1 MNYIY
6 YELNEYSSIS
16 NTIKISDKTKFN
28 SNLIV
33 YVLVIYLFCYQ
44 ENLVRIGLFNDIKKL
59 NSFKI

>member
-33 YVLVIYLFCYQ
+33 YVLVIYLQLKDF
-44 ENLVRIGLFNDIKKL
+44 LVITDNAYNKEELI
-59 NSFKI
+59 